1 MIDLEKIGRE
11 MPYKMPDHFI
21 ENLTERVIAE
31 VKQPAKKKSPI
42 YLYIAAAASAAAIV
56 LLLLNP
62 FNIGSMGIPDYENIS
77 ECKSIDEMFQ
87 TMSADDLGIYSMMT
101 NYYGESTL

>member
-31 VKQPAKKKSPI
+31 VKQPAKKKIKITLYMKPI
-42 YLYIAAAASAAAIV
+42 FEIGDVVAFQLQTTDKTYLSKNLFQIQYCLYKTCFIRSK
-56 LLLLNP
+56 
-62 FNIGSMGIPDYENIS
+62 ENR
-77 ECKSIDEMFQ
+77 
-87 TMSADDLGIYSMMT
+87 L
-101 NYYGESTL
+101 

>member
-31 VKQPAKKKSPI
+31 VKQPAKKSPW
-42 YLYIAAAASAAAIV
+42 SRRIV
-56 LLLLNP
+56 L
-62 FNIGSMGIPDYENIS
+62 
-77 ECKSIDEMFQ
+77 
-87 TMSADDLGIYSMMT
+87 A
-101 NYYGESTL
+101 STKASPVM

>member
-1 MIDLEKIGRE
+1 MIDLEKIGRQ
-11 MPYKMPDHFI
+11 MPYSMPDHFI

-31 VKQPAKKKSPI
+31 VKVPAKKKRPI
-42 YLYIAAAASAAAIV
+42 YLYIAAAASAAAMV

-62 FNIGSMGIPDYENIS
+62 FNIGTMGVPNYENIS
-77 ECKSIDEMFQ
+77 ECKSIDEVFQ
-87 TMSADDLGIYSMMT
+87 TMSADDLGIYSIMT

>member
-1 MIDLEKIGRE
+1 
-11 MPYKMPDHFI
+11 
-21 ENLTERVIAE
+21 
-31 VKQPAKKKSPI
+31 
-42 YLYIAAAASAAAIV
+42 
-56 LLLLNP
+56 
-62 FNIGSMGIPDYENIS
+62 MGIPDYENIS

>member
-11 MPYKMPDHFI
+11 MPYRMPDHFI
-21 ENLTERVIAE
+21 DDLTERVIAE
-31 VKQPAKKKSPI
+31 IKPTAKKKRPVFL
-42 YLYIAAAASAAAIV
+42 YLAAAASAAAMV

-62 FNIGSMGIPDYENIS
+62 FNMGTMGIPDYDTIS
-77 ECKSIDEMFQ
+77 ECKSIDEVFQ
-87 TMSADDLGIYSMMT
+87 TMSTNDLGIYSMMT

>member
-21 ENLTERVIAE
+21 ENLTDRVIAE
-31 VKQPAKKKSPI
+31 IKPVKKKKNPVFI
-42 YLYIAAAASAAAIV
+42 YLAAATSAAAMV

-62 FNIGSMGIPDYENIS
+62 FNIGSMRIPDYENIS
-77 ECKSIDEMFQ
+77 ECKSIDEVFQ
-87 TMSADDLGIYSMMT
+87 TMSADDLGIYSIMT
-101 NYYGESTL
+101 NFYGESTL